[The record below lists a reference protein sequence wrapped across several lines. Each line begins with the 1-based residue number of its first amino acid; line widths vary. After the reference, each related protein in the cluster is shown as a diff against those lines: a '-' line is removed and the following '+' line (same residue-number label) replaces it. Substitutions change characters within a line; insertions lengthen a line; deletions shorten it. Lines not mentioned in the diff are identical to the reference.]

1 MELSKRGQYRDHLRR
16 GKALLAQLVDRRRD
30 ELETLSYVDAH
41 KRLAL
46 LCRLARAEGDG
57 ADAEGER
64 AAEARLHAAIDQRR
78 RGSVLLVKRSG
89 GAGEALGEGEG
100 EPAQRGKRRNHAT
113 EVLGGFRTEL
123 RAAGA
128 EGGEDDQS

>member
-30 ELETLSYVDAH
+30 ELETRSYVDAH

-78 RGSVLLVKRSG
+78 GGSVQLVKKSG
-89 GAGEALGEGEG
+89 RALLGEALGEAD
-100 EPAQRGKRRNHAT
+100 EPEQ
-113 EVLGGFRTEL
+113 
-123 RAAGA
+123 RAARPCLVTEMLGRFRSA
-128 EGGEDDQS
+128 ELPEV

>member
-30 ELETLSYVDAH
+30 ELETRSYVDAH

-64 AAEARLHAAIDQRR
+64 AAEARLHAAIDQRL
-78 RGSVLLVKRSG
+78 GSVLLVKKSG
-89 GAGEALGEGEG
+89 GRALGAALGEAG
-100 EPAQRGKRRNHAT
+100 EPAQRGKRPSVVT
-113 EVLGGFRTEL
+113 EMLGGFRTEL

-128 EGGEDDQS
+128 E